1 MKHLNIEFFGFD
13 FSGYQQYMTQI
24 VGAVKLRAGRPGQF
38 LNWIDLPQKQ
48 IGRVDHIYDLVAR
61 SKDATGANKLVVLG
75 IGGSKHPIEHALS
88 INGLNIDG
96 ADVLFWSDIDSLSV
110 NRLMKRIG
118 DVTRAV
124 FLVVSKSG
132 TTFETTDALKRV
144 KKMLVDEY
152 TARGDAAPDICASK
166 HFIAVTDAD
175 AERSSLRRTSDTEK
189 WLGDLYIHDDV
200 GGRFSAF
207 DDHVLFALAFAG
219 MKRDDMRSMLISAA
233 EMSER
238 SLSESINENV
248 AVQMALFWA
257 VASQH
262 GVADFVHLYMG
273 DVFEKTVLWHT
284 QMQNESIKNTRMQI
298 AKIPDAMHHSAEAH
312 FNDANKYA
320 VAITM
325 PVDTGVCTENANAY
339 KNAIAKSYSAIGPTV
354 CEYVSV
360 DGLGLTVAA
369 AGALTQMRAF
379 ATIYQEVV
387 RHVLNGAEIPD
398 VLQSVLQPYVE
409 VYKQNLKGGVVV
421 PGRMSE

>member
-132 TTFETTDALKRV
+132 TTFETTEALERV
-144 KKMLVDEY
+144 KKMLIDEY
-152 TARGDAAPDICASK
+152 IARCVVEPDVCASK

-175 AERSSLRRTSDTEK
+175 AERSSLRRTSDAEK
-189 WLGDLYIHDDV
+189 WLGNFYIHDDV

-219 MKRDDMRSMLISAA
+219 MKRDDMVAMLASAA

-238 SLSESINENV
+238 SLSESINENI
-248 AVQMALFWA
+248 AVQMALFLD
-257 VASQH
+257 VASQQ

-273 DVFEKTVLWHT
+273 DVFEKTV
-284 QMQNESIKNTRMQI
+284 
-298 AKIPDAMHHSAEAH
+298 
-312 FNDANKYA
+312 
-320 VAITM
+320 
-325 PVDTGVCTENANAY
+325 
-339 KNAIAKSYSAIGPTV
+339 
-354 CEYVSV
+354 
-360 DGLGLTVAA
+360 
-369 AGALTQMRAF
+369 
-379 ATIYQEVV
+379 
-387 RHVLNGAEIPD
+387 
-398 VLQSVLQPYVE
+398 
-409 VYKQNLKGGVVV
+409 
-421 PGRMSE
+421 